1 MGAASMWDLV
11 ESGDDISLLDEFGN
25 ALYDVTEDGQ
35 TISGDTDT
43 QDQVEQ
49 EYKTLGL
56 LLKAYNSGYLSSTQR
71 TPLARLQ
78 RVVRDDG
85 GPNLSNRE
93 FEHLLLSYN
102 IVPVGESKLVVPD
115 EFAAIYRN
123 TMDRSGNSVWRPPA
137 PKELASVV

>member
-56 LLKAYNSGYLSSTQR
+56 LLKAYNSGYLSVTQR

-85 GPNLSNRE
+85 GPNLTNRE

-115 EFAAIYRN
+115 DPN
-123 TMDRSGNSVWRPPA
+123 TCLLYTSPSPRDS
-137 PKELASVV
+137 